1 MAAAE
6 GLVRRIAVLVLLWAA
21 PAAAQTVGPG
31 PVQAVAPPG
40 ATACSG
46 CHGVNAATDIPSLQG
61 RSPDEIAAAM
71 QAFRSGERPATV
83 MDRIAKG
90 FTDEESRAIAAWVS
104 RPH

>member
-1 MAAAE
+1 MAAVE
-6 GLVRRIAVLVLLWAA
+6 GLVRRIAVLVLLWPA
-21 PAAAQTVGPG
+21 PAALRADGAG
-31 PVQAVAPPG
+31 PVQAAPPG

-46 CHGVNAATDIPSLQG
+46 CHGENTTTDIPALLG

-71 QAFRSGERPATV
+71 QASRSGERPATV